1 MLTVCS
7 LLFLGRASEKQG
19 KLDDAEKAYRAAT
32 LAKSDDV
39 TAWTG
44 LSILYEAQ
52 GPAKVKEYVETSLE
66 VAKIYMA
73 LYVSPELVDV
83 AEPRQG

>member
-1 MLTVCS
+1 V
-7 LLFLGRASEKQG
+7 KP
-19 KLDDAEKAYRAAT
+19 DDI
-32 LAKSDDV
+32 

-52 GPAKVKEYVETSLE
+52 GPAKVKEYIDASLE

-73 LYVSPELVDV
+73 LCV
-83 AEPRQG
+83 AHVERIHSAEIF